1 MFSFFQL
8 VLELTLKIIYII
20 SGGIMKKIL
29 FLFDV
34 NGTLLKKKEKN
45 SIAYSETLKDMFN
58 INKPLENIETT
69 ARSDLKVFKEF
80 LNNHEISYT
89 STLYNEFLLHYKKI
103 LQYYKNQN
111 IWERNKGSENFIKYI
126 IKNKMDLSLFTG
138 NLKIGAKY
146 KLQSVN
152 LWKYFE
158 IGGFGEDGMT
168 RNEIAEN
175 TVSKAQNYYNKT
187 FDNIFVIGDT
197 EKDIEA
203 AKYINAKIISIA
215 NNKKDYIKLKKE
227 KPDYLINN
235 FEDIL
240 EIIKNDLFGE

>member
-58 INKPLENIETT
+58 IKKPLENIETT

-111 IWERNKGSENFIKYI
+111 IWERNKGSKNFIKYI
-126 IKNKMDLSLFTG
+126 I
-138 NLKIGAKY
+138 
-146 KLQSVN
+146 QSVN

-203 AKYINAKIISIA
+203 AKYINSKIISIA
-215 NNKKDYIKLKKE
+215 NNKKDYTILKKG
-227 KPDYLINN
+227 KPDYLVND